1 MSKQKA
7 TRKQIVEYTEKYIE
21 HIEKVY
27 GISNHQVT
35 TPYLHM
41 SGEKRDDIK
50 GEFCYLFNEI
60 TVYWKNITG
69 LEELIRTLIHE
80 YKHYLQS
87 PTWMTRYYKMGY
99 TYDNHP
105 YEEAARK
112 EEENWYS
119 IWEQAL

>member
-1 MSKQKA
+1 MSKQKV
-7 TRKQIVEYTEKYIE
+7 TRKQIMEYTEKYIE

-27 GISNHQVT
+27 GLSNHQVC
-35 TPYLHM
+35 TPYLFM

-50 GEFCYLFNEI
+50 GEFCHLFNEI
-60 TVYWKNITG
+60 TIYWKNITS

-87 PTWMTRYYKMGY
+87 PSWMTRYYKMGY

-112 EEENWYS
+112 EEENWYN
-119 IWEQAL
+119 IWEQAS